1 MEIGVVQ
8 QLAVVTRPDERC
20 DARMLANVSLKGW
33 KVYRCL
39 AAPSAVLGFLSV
51 VVVSSRF

>member
-20 DARMLANVSLKGW
+20 DARMLANDSLKGW